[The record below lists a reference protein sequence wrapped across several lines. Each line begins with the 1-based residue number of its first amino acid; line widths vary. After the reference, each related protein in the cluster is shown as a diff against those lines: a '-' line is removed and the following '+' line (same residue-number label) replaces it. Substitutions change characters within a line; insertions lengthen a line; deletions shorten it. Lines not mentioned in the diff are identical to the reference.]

1 MTQRTKSGGFLER
14 GFRPFFLLA
23 GVYAV
28 VAMALWLLFLRG
40 GLLLP
45 GPMDPLSWHAH
56 EMLFGF
62 AGAAV
67 AGFVLTA
74 VPNWTGRLPLSGMP
88 LLLLVLLWAAGRV
101 LAVLPVPWGLAAAV
115 DVAFP
120 VTMSVVVV
128 REVIAGGNLRNLPV
142 GIALGLLALANA
154 WDWLEVAFLLPD
166 ENIGPRLGIAVLVAL
181 ISLIGGRIVPSF
193 TRNWLA
199 QRNAERLPAP
209 FGPFDQVVLVATVLA
224 LLVWTVQPQGWG
236 VAVLLGVAGAA
247 NLIRLARWR
256 GLATGA
262 EPLVWILHVGYLFVP
277 FGLLLAAMSAW
288 RPDLVPEVAAL
299 HGLTAG
305 AITVTI
311 VAVMTRA
318 TLGHSGLPLHAGW
331 STTLV
336 YLLLLV
342 AAVSRVWA
350 GVSDGLY
357 LPLLLTSGGAWIG
370 GFTLY
375 LLRYGPIQIAP
386 RRAPDGG

>member
-23 GVYAV
+23 GVYAT
-28 VAMALWLLFLRG
+28 VAMALWLLVLRTG
-40 GLLLP
+40 VVLP

-74 VPNWTGRLPLSGMP
+74 VPNWTGRLPLSGVP
-88 LLLLVLLWAAGRV
+88 LLLLVLLWAAARV
-101 LAVLPVPWGLAAAV
+101 LAAAPVPWPLVAAV

-120 VTMSVVVV
+120 VTLCAVVV
-128 REVIAGGNLRNLPV
+128 REVIAGGNRRNLPV
-142 GIALGLLALANA
+142 GVALGLLGVANA
-154 WDWLEVAFLLPD
+154 VDWLEWAFVLPD
-166 ENIGPRLGIAVLVAL
+166 TGLGPRLGIAVLVAL
-181 ISLIGGRIVPSF
+181 IALIGGRIVPSF
-193 TRNWLA
+193 TRNWLT
-199 QRNAERLPAP
+199 QRKAERLPAP
-209 FGPFDQVVLVATVLA
+209 FGRFDQAVLIATVLA
-224 LLVWTVQPQGWG
+224 LLVWVVRPQGWA

-247 NLIRLARWR
+247 NLVRLARWR
-256 GLATGA
+256 GTVTAA
-262 EPLVWILHVGYLFVP
+262 EPLVWILHVGYLWIP
-277 FGLLLAAMSAW
+277 LGLLLAAASAGW
-288 RPDLVPEVAAL
+288 PGLVPEVAAL
-299 HGLTAG
+299 HGLTVG
-305 AITVTI
+305 AITVMI

-318 TLGHSGLPLHAGW
+318 TLGHSGLPLHADW
-331 STTLV
+331 ATTLV
-336 YLLLLV
+336 YLLLLT

-375 LLRYGPIQIAP
+375 LLRYGPIQIVP